1 MVDGVRDGGAARR
14 SGGRRPW
21 PRQPITWDCRASCP
35 SAIPALLLKSCV
47 AAAQLYACDEHVVLG
62 AGGAHNFK
70 QADEDLQP
78 GGCIHP

>member
-1 MVDGVRDGGAARR
+1 VAAPTIHL
-14 SGGRRPW
+14 GL
-21 PRQPITWDCRASCP
+21 SCKLP
-35 SAIPALLLKSCV
+35 IPALLLKSCV